1 MSTKNL
7 ASDGLSKVKG
17 LSTALN
23 ASVLGY
29 PDQIETIICTL
40 LAGGHV
46 SALGEPGTAKTLT
59 MRAVA
64 WCFADAKY
72 HREQLV
78 PDTMPADLLGT
89 NVYIKD
95 TSAFEFRYGPLNPD
109 VNFFHA
115 DEINRTTPK
124 TQSALL
130 QAMEEGQ
137 ISTPNGV
144 VSLNEVFMLLATRNP
159 IDLEGTYPLP
169 AAQLDRF
176 AVELYYDR
184 LPKELELEVLAKTS
198 FNRHGLDPAHKGVIS
213 VKDIPA
219 IREELNG
226 VHCSR
231 SIMAYVEELIHA
243 TRPEVASELHPDLKN
258 AFRAGVSVRAGQW
271 LLRLGRARAYMQGRN
286 FIQPDDVKFFVPAVL
301 RHRLYLSEDKQLNGE
316 KPDTVI
322 KTLMGA
328 VKVVNQDGSKD

>member
-1 MSTKNL
+1 MTTIL
-7 ASDGLSKVKG
+7 QIDGRAKARRLND
-17 LSTALN
+17 ALN
-23 ASVLGY
+23 TAVLGY
-29 PDQIETIICTL
+29 RNQVETIVCTL

-64 WCFADAKY
+64 WCIANASY

-95 TSAFEFRYGPLNPD
+95 KSKFRFRYGPLNPT
-109 VNFFHA
+109 VNLFHA

-137 ISTPNGV
+137 ISTPRGV
-144 VSLNEVFMLLATRNP
+144 KSLHEVFMLLATRNP
-159 IDLEGTYPLP
+159 IDLEGTYPMP

-184 LPKELELEVLAKTS
+184 LPKEMELEVLAKTS
-198 FNRHGLDPAHKGVIS
+198 FDRHGLDPALKGVIS
-213 VKDIPA
+213 IDEIPA
-219 IREELNG
+219 IRREMTG

-231 SIMAYVEELIHA
+231 SITAYVEELIHA
-243 TRPEVASELHPDLKN
+243 TRPDAANDLHKDLKG
-258 AFRAGVSVRAGQW
+258 AFKAGVSVRAGQW
-271 LLRLGRARAYMQGRN
+271 LLRLGRARAYMQEREY
-286 FIQPDDVKFFVPAVL
+286 ITPDDIKFFVPAVL
-301 RHRLYLSEDKQLNGE
+301 RHRLYLTEEKQLQGV
-316 KPDTVI
+316 KPDQLIQTI
-322 KTLMGA
+322 LGA
-328 VKVVNQDGSKD
+328 VKVVNQD

>member
-1 MSTKNL
+1 MTTILQTNGRTKVRAL
-7 ASDGLSKVKG
+7 SD
-17 LSTALN
+17 ALN

-29 PDQIETIICTL
+29 HDQIETIICTL

-64 WCFADAKY
+64 WCIGDATY

-89 NVYIKD
+89 NVFIKEK
-95 TSAFEFRYGPLNPD
+95 SKFRFRYGPLNPT
-109 VNFFHA
+109 VNLFHA

-137 ISTPNGV
+137 ISTPRGV
-144 VSLNEVFMLLATRNP
+144 KSLHEVFMLLATRNP

-184 LPKELELEVLAKTS
+184 LPKELELDVLAKTA
-198 FNRHGLDPAHKGVIS
+198 FNRHGLDPALKGVIS
-213 VKDIPA
+213 VTEIPA
-219 IREELNG
+219 IRKEMEG

-231 SIMAYVEELIHA
+231 SIVAYVEELIHA
-243 TRPEVASELHPDLKN
+243 TRPEVAELLHADLKGT
-258 AFRAGVSVRAGQW
+258 FKAGVSVRAGQW
-271 LLRLGRARAYMQGRN
+271 LLRLSRARAYMNARTY
-286 FIQPDDVKFFVPAVL
+286 ITPDDIKFFVPAVL
-301 RHRLYLSEDKQLNGE
+301 RHRLYLTEERLLHGV
-316 KPDTVI
+316 KPDQVI
-322 KTLMGA
+322 QTLLGA
-328 VKVVNQDGSKD
+328 VKVVNQD